1 MRLVAK
7 FDKEDQAKRYSLL
20 LQKEEIKNFI
30 ESEIDEKTKKRTL
43 LIWVEEEDLTDR
55 AAELYNEFIKDPE
68 NKKYD
73 IPVSVAYTRPLIE
86 DIPIKIVEKKR
97 KNPISLTMIVIG
109 ICSFIYFINF
119 FQEAYIAKRDGQRIA
134 VVTPIQ
140 LALFYDVPKAL
151 LKLNDVLK
159 KYPISSFRSQ
169 EDIPPELV
177 DELKAVNELPQ
188 WRGIYPWVL
197 EKIQKKKEVPVEGMF
212 LKIRHGQIWR
222 LFSPCI
228 LHTRIIHLL
237 FNMLWVAVLLKQIE
251 TKVKKWKTVLFI
263 LVVGIFS
270 NTCQYLMSGPLFLGF
285 SGIVVGFAGYIWSR
299 QKNAPWE
306 GYTINK
312 STFIFLAV
320 YVFGMMGLQ
329 LLSFVFQSFGSSF
342 FQYNI
347 ANTAHISG
355 GIAGWLLGKFSFF
368 SMEVN

>member
-7 FDKEDQAKRYSLL
+7 FDREDQAKKYSFL
-20 LQKEEIKNFI
+20 LQKSEIKNFI
-30 ESEIDEKTKKRTL
+30 ESEIDDKTNKRTL
-43 LIWVEEEDLTDR
+43 LIWVEDEDLTEK

-68 NKKYD
+68 CKKYN
-73 IPVSVAYTRPLIE
+73 IPASSAYTRPLIE

-97 KNPISLTMIVIG
+97 KKTISLTMIVIG
-109 ICSFIYFINF
+109 ICSLIYFINF
-119 FQEAYIAKRDGQRIA
+119 FQEAYIAKKEGQRVAII
-134 VVTPIQ
+134 TPVQ
-140 LALFYDVPKAL
+140 LALFYDVPKTL
-151 LKLNDVLK
+151 LKLNEVLK
-159 KYPISSFRSQ
+159 KYPINSFKSPSEVPLELM
-169 EDIPPELV
+169 ED
-177 DELKAVNELPQ
+177 LKAVNQLPQ

-197 EKIQKKKEVPVEGMF
+197 EKIRKKEIVPVSGMF
-212 LKIRHGQIWR
+212 LKIRQGQIWR

-237 FNMLWVAVLLKQIE
+237 FNMLWVVVLLKQIE
-251 TKVKKWKTVLFI
+251 LKVKKWKII
-263 LVVGIFS
+263 LLILIIGIFS

-299 QKNAPWE
+299 QKVAPWE

-312 STFIFLAV
+312 STFIFLGV

-329 LLSFVFQSFGSSF
+329 LLSFVFQSFGSNF

-355 GIAGWLLGKFSFF
+355 GIAGWLMGRFSFF